1 MCFLF
6 AILCLS
12 KTGKFTPKRVLSRL
26 YRITACTVFSAAM
39 GPRRM
44 WSHLFRSRPIMVR
57 NGDDEEEE
65 EEEEEKD
72 GDDDDEDRSN
82 VEIVDHVIMVTL
94 TGTTRNTRPMCY

>member
-1 MCFLF
+1 
-6 AILCLS
+6 
-12 KTGKFTPKRVLSRL
+12 
-26 YRITACTVFSAAM
+26 
-39 GPRRM
+39 
-44 WSHLFRSRPIMVR
+44 MVR